1 MKDIF
6 KSRMTVLA
14 QAIVL
19 SVAGSAYADD
29 TAAASAAVN
38 ALEYE
43 SVSELTAKMERNE
56 LTSVALV
63 KHLQARIEALDKQGP
78 AINAVMELNPQA
90 IEIAMALDKER
101 KDGKVRGPLHGI
113 PVLLKDNVDTEDTL
127 QTSAGSLAMVG
138 QPAANDAFVVKQ
150 LRDAGAVILGK
161 TNMSEW
167 AYVRQMGLP
176 HGWSGRGGQ
185 GKNPHVL
192 GGEMCGS
199 SSGSAAGVAA
209 GFAPLAIA
217 TETNGSITCPASAN
231 GVVGIKPTLG
241 LFSRSGIIP
250 ITRLQD
256 TPGTMTRTVLD
267 AALMFNVLQGVDAS
281 DAATSDAPVGVDYT
295 ALLAK
300 DALDGKRIGYPIEY
314 LGPDGSVLR
323 PGSEFLSALATLEK
337 QGATLVPL
345 KVRLPN
351 IEGYFNVL
359 MAGMKHELPEYLAS
373 RSGLPIQT
381 LQGLIDFNELKP
393 GPEGY
398 GQQMLKDISKLDM
411 SHAQASELFAALNA
425 SFKEAIDEQLTG
437 HNLDALIADAD
448 GYSQFS
454 AAVAGYPAITLPS
467 GMKGDGLPTS
477 VFFYGPRWSEPK
489 LLALAYS
496 YEQASLERQAPAFK
510 QQ

>member
-1 MKDIF
+1 MKDCF
-6 KSRMTVLA
+6 KKRMTVLA
-14 QAIVL
+14 QAIL
-19 SVAGSAYADD
+19 ISVTGIAYADD
-29 TAAASAAVN
+29 IAATSTAVN
-38 ALEYE
+38 GLEYA
-43 SVSELTAKMERNE
+43 SVSELTAQMERNE

-78 AINAVMELNPQA
+78 AINAIMELNPQA
-90 IEIAMALDKER
+90 IEIATALDKER
-101 KDGKVRGPLHGI
+101 EDGKIRGPLHGI
-113 PVLLKDNVDTEDTL
+113 PVLLKDNVDTADTM
-127 QTSAGSLAMVG
+127 QTSAGSLAMIG
-138 QPAANDAFVVKQ
+138 QPAANDAFVVKR

-192 GGEMCGS
+192 GGEICGS

-231 GVVGIKPTLG
+231 GVVGVKPTLG

-256 TPGTMTRTVLD
+256 TPGTMTRTVRD
-267 AALMFNVLQGVDAS
+267 AALMFNALQGVDAS
-281 DAATSDAPVGVDYT
+281 DAATGDAPVGIDYT
-295 ALLAK
+295 ALLAT
-300 DALDGKRIGYPIEY
+300 DALKGKRIGYPVEY
-314 LGPDGSVLR
+314 TGPNGTVLR
-323 PGSEFLSALATLEK
+323 PDFQFLMALATLEE

-351 IEGYFNVL
+351 IDGYFNAL

-381 LQGLIDFNELKP
+381 LQALIDFNELNP

-398 GQQMLKDISKLDM
+398 GQQMLKEINELDM
-411 SHAQASELFAALNA
+411 THAQATELFAAFTA
-425 SFKEAIDEQLTG
+425 DFKGAIDEQLTE
-437 HNLDALIADAD
+437 HNLDALVADAD

-454 AAVAGYPAITLPS
+454 AAAAGYPAITLPS
-467 GMKGDGLPTS
+467 GMNGDLPTS

-496 YEQASLERQAPAFK
+496 YEQASLERQNPAFK